1 MRLLKSASYVA
12 ALLTLSVLLSMVV
25 PGVVDWVPEK
35 GKAAPRQ
42 ESTDRTVND
51 SKNAAASASVG
62 AARVDPRPPREAAA
76 EPAPADITECTA
88 LPLSAFGDAGHAA
101 GRASVPGDGSVCY
114 TVTAER
120 PGLHRILLD
129 RHRGDSHALV
139 FDGARQLDCYDASG
153 GAGWCALPR
162 AGVFTVKVVNYGSAR
177 SRTALAAVSLADTT
191 GCRTQTGTSW
201 TTPAVTGSLDSA
213 LELLCQPFR
222 ARPGDRVVVDF
233 SADQWITD
241 RSGARICPRTNADG
255 SDGCVLPG
263 DGPYRVIAR
272 IKHSEAGFPAAYAL
286 SIRRLSDPSGCGY
299 APLNAYDS
307 PPAAAT
313 ASGCKIF
320 SAPTAGSFEI
330 HQVSAAG
337 VRSGVKV
344 YDRTGRTVCKP
355 WGQCQLPES
364 ADYTLVTDQAT
375 LVYDRTASD
384 GCRPAVLG
392 GQLGD
397 FGAAGETDCLILPEP
412 AGARLAA
419 LGNRGAVKVDPKA
432 VVLDADGTQRCDWA
446 TLNEGTCGLT
456 GKAPH
461 RMLITA
467 GQSNQPTGA
476 YAMALY
482 RTDTAE
488 GCTTVPA
495 GDFTATTAAAHLTT
509 GGGVFSHCLTIPAG
523 DHSVME
529 NLQLHTATG
538 TSNAVVTVV
547 DPTGTK
553 VCALRPVQYA
563 HTTCGFTP
571 GAAYT
576 VIFSAEDTDG
586 SYTLTRRDVTAT
598 AKGCIPNPATVVGG
612 PSATATAGAAGT
624 LQCRQVTTEDPKDTL
639 YLNARDEQ
647 ATAHTVAHGAD
658 GAITTCGYRARACAV
673 TGSTS
678 YQVIVTVPQDRP
690 AAPDYRF
697 DALRIGTAA
706 GPAPECLRIPN
717 VSYGFGALTGTLTEQ
732 NSAVCAALPTGT
744 SDQFNA
750 TVTSDTGVAERGL
763 TVVPRLY
770 GSALENGCT
779 TTRTGRYRCTTDEP
793 TTAPLLPTTLV
804 IGLPERASQTSYR
817 AAFDCR
823 ASLCGNEPR
832 TVGTIGPATAVSGS
846 DTVLTLTGT
855 ALHQQ
860 DTVRIK
866 RSGKTIE
873 STPISVAPDRRSLT
887 VALDLDGAAPG
898 TWTAS
903 VITHYGWEFGR
914 GAFIVTPGV
923 ALKNTKA
930 PRISGTVRAG
940 AKVTAVT
947 GGWTPVATAHRYQ
960 WKADGRSIS
969 GATSS
974 TYTVPSS
981 LVGKQ
986 LTVSVTARRIGHPD
1000 GSATSAPTTVALGG
1014 APKASKSPRITGTA
1028 DVGRT
1033 LKAKRGTWSP
1043 KPTSY
1048 AYQWYADGRAIVGA
1062 TGSSLKLK
1070 SAQGGKKIT
1079 VKVTAQRTGHQIG
1092 SSTSRA
1098 TDSVDR

>member
-25 PGVVDWVPEK
+25 PGVVDWVPER
-35 GKAAPRQ
+35 GKAAPQQ

-51 SKNAAASASVG
+51 SKNAASSASVG
-62 AARVDPRPPREAAA
+62 LAKVDPRPPAEAVA
-76 EPAPADITECTA
+76 EPAPADITACRA
-88 LPLSAFGDAGHAA
+88 LPLSSFGESGHTA
-101 GRASVPGDGSVCY
+101 GRATVPGDDSVCY

-129 RHRGDSHALV
+129 RQRGNSHALA
-139 FDGARQLDCYDASG
+139 FDGARQLDCYDAVG
-153 GAGWCALPR
+153 GAGWCTLPR
-162 AGVFTVKVVNYGSAR
+162 AGVFTVKVVNYGSAE
-177 SRTALAAVSLADTT
+177 SRTALAAVALGDTT
-191 GCRTQTGTSW
+191 GCRRETDTSW
-201 TTPAVTGSLDSA
+201 ATPAVSGSLDSA

-222 ARPGDRVVVDF
+222 GRSGERVMVDF
-233 SADQWITD
+233 PGDQWITD

-272 IKHSEAGFPAAYAL
+272 IKQSDGGFPAPYAL
-286 SIRRLSDPSGCGY
+286 SVRRLSDPSGCAN

-307 PPAAAT
+307 APAAAT
-313 ASGCKIF
+313 ATGCKIF
-320 SAPTAGSFEI
+320 SSPTAGSYEM
-330 HQVSAAG
+330 HQVSDAG

-344 YDRTGRTVCKP
+344 YDRTGKTVCKP
-355 WGQCQLPES
+355 WGQCQLPDS
-364 ADYTLVTDQAT
+364 ADYTLITDQAT

-392 GQLGD
+392 GHLGD
-397 FGAAGETDCLILPEP
+397 FEAAGETDCLILPQP
-412 AGARLAA
+412 AGSRLAA
-419 LGNRGAVKVDPKA
+419 VGNRGAVKVDPEA
-432 VVLDADGTQRCDWA
+432 VVLDADGTQRCDWS

-467 GQSNQPTGA
+467 GESFQPTGT

-488 GCTTVPA
+488 GCTVVPA
-495 GDFTATTAAAHLTT
+495 GDFGATTAAAQLTT
-509 GGGVFSHCLTIPAG
+509 GSGVFSHCLTIPAD
-523 DHSVME
+523 DHSAME
-529 NLQLHTATG
+529 NLQLHTAQG

-547 DPTGTK
+547 NPTGTK
-553 VCALRPVQYA
+553 VCALRPGQYA
-563 HTTCGFTP
+563 HTTCGFAP

-576 VIFSAEDTDG
+576 VIFSAEDANG
-586 SYTLTRRDVTAT
+586 AYALTRRDVTAT
-598 AKGCIPNPATVVGG
+598 AKGCIPTPATAVGG
-612 PSATATAGAAGT
+612 PSTTGATGPAGT

-678 YQVIVTVPQDRP
+678 YQVIVTVPQGREV
-690 AAPDYRF
+690 APGYRF
-697 DALRIGTAA
+697 DALRIGTAS
-706 GPAPECLRIPN
+706 GPAPECLRVPN
-717 VSYGFGALTGTLTEQ
+717 VSYGFGALTGSLTEQ
-732 NSAVCAALPTGT
+732 NTAVCAALPTGT

-750 TVTSDTGVAERGL
+750 TVTSATGDAERGR

-779 TTRTGRYRCTTDEP
+779 TTRTGRYRCATDEP
-793 TTAPLLPTTLV
+793 TTAPPLPTTLV
-804 IGLPERASQTSYR
+804 IGLPERESQTTYR

-823 ASLCGNEPR
+823 SSLCGNESR
-832 TVGTIGPATAVSGS
+832 TVGTISPATGVSGT

-855 ALHQQ
+855 ALHQK
-860 DTVRIK
+860 DTVRIQRK
-866 RSGKTIE
+866 GKTIE
-873 STPISVAPDRRSLT
+873 STPVAVSPDRRSLT

-898 TWTAS
+898 AWTAS
-903 VITHYGWEFGR
+903 VTTHYGWEFGR
-914 GAFIVTPGV
+914 GTFTVTPG
-923 ALKNTKA
+923 APLKNTKA

-940 AKVTAVT
+940 AKVSAIT
-947 GGWTPVATAHRYQ
+947 GGWTPAAASYRYQ

-969 GATSS
+969 GATSA

-981 LVGKQ
+981 LVGQQ
-986 LTVSVTARRIGHPD
+986 LTVSVTARRVGHQD
-1000 GSATSAPTTVALGG
+1000 GTSTSAPSTVVPGS
-1014 APKASKSPRITGTA
+1014 APKADKAPRITGTA

-1048 AYQWYADGRAIVGA
+1048 AYQWYADGRAIAGA
-1062 TGSSLKLK
+1062 TGSSLTLK
-1070 SAQGGKKIT
+1070 PAQGGKRIT
-1079 VKVTAQRTGHQIG
+1079 VKVTAHRTGHHSG
-1092 SSTSRA
+1092 SATSRA